1 MCDFHSEMSH
11 DELIAEIRERQDLR
25 GGDLVDNFHIEDGE
39 YGEWSGLELLK
50 AYAECLDKAH
60 KREIVEAATKAA
72 TDAINLTEEK
82 WRRECA
88 DMAKLREALVC
99 LRDAAREFHH
109 QILNS
114 KYNHILDKYTCEKQ
128 GFSAALKVVGA
139 IVKAN
144 YAIAAPARN
153 CDVFAPEVLLDQFIN
168 EMPEEVEK
176 KITKRERDLIELT
189 AKGVIGTLFAPY
201 KPIDESEDGEAK

>member
-1 MCDFHSEMSH
+1 MNPYYDNISH
-11 DELIAEIRERQDLR
+11 DELIAEIRKRQDLR

-60 KREIVEAATKAA
+60 KREIVETATKAA
-72 TDAINLTEEK
+72 TYAINLTEQK

-88 DMAKLREALVC
+88 DMAKLRETLHEIGKAC
-99 LRDAAREFHH
+99 AWISDNCNDTTN
-109 QILNS
+109 QTQQYMQDI
-114 KYNHILDKYTCEKQ
+114 
-128 GFSAALKVVGA
+128 
-139 IVKAN
+139 IVKVKSAL
-144 YAIAAPARN
+144 AAPARN
-153 CDVFAPEVLLDQFIN
+153 CDVFTPEVLFNEFIN

-176 KITKRERDLIELT
+176 KITKSERDLIELT

-201 KPIDESEDGEAK
+201 DPEEGGNKK

>member
-1 MCDFHSEMSH
+1 MREDKT
-11 DELIAEIRERQDLR
+11 IAEISDNIREAVKMLGDDVPYVASAGQMRDLA
-25 GGDLVDNFHIEDGE
+25 NQ
-39 YGEWSGLELLK
+39 
-50 AYAECLDKAH
+50 LDKAAI
-60 KREIVEAATKAA
+60 RERAEAATKAA

-82 WRRECA
+82 WRRQCA

-114 KYNHILDKYTCEKQ
+114 KYSGILDKYTCEEQ

-139 IVKAN
+139 IVRAN
-144 YAIAAPARN
+144 EALAAPARN
-153 CDVFAPEVLLDQFIN
+153 CDVLDSKVLFNEFIN

-189 AKGVIGTLFAPY
+189 AKGVIDTLFAIY
-201 KPIDESEDGEAK
+201 KPEEEVGGKE